1 MHFDS
6 FVPAML
12 TVFIIM
18 TGEWMDEMMPAIQA
32 TGKSSCLFFI
42 ICMLVGK

>member
-12 TVFIIM
+12 TVFIIL
-18 TGEWMDEMMPAIQA
+18 TGEWMDLCRGLE
-32 TGKSSCLFFI
+32 LF
-42 ICMLVGK
+42 VGRYTLS

>member
-18 TGEWMDEMMPAIQA
+18 TGEWIDLSCSWVA
-32 TGKSSCLFFI
+32 TLS
-42 ICMLVGK
+42 